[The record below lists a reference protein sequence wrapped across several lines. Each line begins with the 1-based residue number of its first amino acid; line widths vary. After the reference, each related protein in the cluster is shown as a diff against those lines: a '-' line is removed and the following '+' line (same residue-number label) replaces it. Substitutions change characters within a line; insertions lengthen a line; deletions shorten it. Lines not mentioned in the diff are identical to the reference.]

1 MSAETALYHDLAYVF
16 VAAMA
21 GGLVARKLRQPLI
34 LGYVAGGIV
43 VGPFTPGLRLSDV
56 HELELLAEIGVILLM
71 YSIGIEFSIRD
82 LLRVK
87 WVALVGGPLGILLSI
102 LLGTGV
108 GWISGWS
115 TAQGI
120 AVGAAASVAST
131 MVLSRLLI
139 DGGELQ
145 SEHGR
150 VMIGITLVEDFAV
163 VALTVLLP
171 SLGGSQRGELW
182 AVGLALGKGLLILVP
197 VALLAYKCV
206 PPLMAW
212 VARMKNDELYLLVTL
227 ALGFATAALT
237 QAVGLS
243 LALGA
248 FLAGV
253 VISGSEHAHET
264 LTRVLPL
271 RDAFVALFFVTI
283 GALIDPRQ
291 LFSHPWL
298 LAEILGLVVLGKFVI
313 WLAVVRLFRYPLG
326 SAALVAIGLTQ
337 IGEFSYVL
345 IAVARD
351 SNLVGNDVYNAI
363 LAASLLSIL
372 LNAALMR
379 MGRGWQ
385 FKQLARETASA

>member
-1 MSAETALYHDLAYVF
+1 MTADSTYYRDLAYVL

-34 LGYVAGGIV
+34 LGYVAGGIL
-43 VGPFTPGLRLSDV
+43 VGPFTPGPKVSEV
-56 HELELLAEIGVILLM
+56 HVLELVAEVGVILLM

-87 WVALVGGPLGILLSI
+87 WVALIGGPLGILLSL

-108 GWISGWS
+108 GWMLGWS
-115 TAQGI
+115 TSQGV
-120 AVGAAASVAST
+120 AVGAAVSVAST

-139 DGGELQ
+139 DRGELQ
-145 SEHGR
+145 TEHGR

-171 SLGGSQRGELW
+171 TLGTVDKGQLLEVGW
-182 AVGLALGKGLLILVP
+182 GLAKGLLILAP
-197 VALLAYKCV
+197 VALLAYKFV
-206 PPLMAW
+206 PPLMTR
-212 VARMKNDELYLLVTL
+212 VARMKNDELYLLVVL

-248 FLAGV
+248 FLGGV
-253 VISGSEHAHET
+253 VISGSEQAHET
-264 LTRVLPL
+264 LVRVLPL

-283 GALIDPRQ
+283 GALIDPRE
-291 LFSHPWL
+291 LFSHPSL

-313 WLAVVRLFRYPLG
+313 WLAVVRLFRYPLW
-326 SAALVAIGLTQ
+326 SAVLVAIGLTQ

-345 IAVARD
+345 MQVARD
-351 SNLVGNDVYNAI
+351 AKLVGNDIYNAI
-363 LAASLLSIL
+363 LAASLVSIL
-372 LNAALMR
+372 LNAALMKVAQR
-379 MGRGWQ
+379 WQ
-385 FKQLARETASA
+385 PKHRA

>member
-1 MSAETALYHDLAYVF
+1 MSAESALYHDLAYVF

-87 WVALVGGPLGILLSI
+87 WVALIGGPLGILLSI

-108 GWISGWS
+108 GWMLGWS
-115 TAQGI
+115 TSQGI
-120 AVGAAASVAST
+120 AVGAAVSVAST
-131 MVLSRLLI
+131 MVLSRLLM
-139 DGGELQ
+139 DGGELR

-171 SLGGSQRGELW
+171 TLGMAGNGQLLGV
-182 AVGLALGKGLLILVP
+182 ALALGKGLLILAP
-197 VALLAYKCV
+197 VALLAYKFV
-206 PPLMAW
+206 PPLMSW
-212 VARMKNDELYLLVTL
+212 VARMKNEELALLVTL

-253 VISGSEHAHET
+253 MISGSEQAHET
-264 LTRVLPL
+264 LARVLPL

-283 GALIDPRQ
+283 GALIDPRE
-291 LFSHPWL
+291 LFSHPSL
-298 LAEILGLVVLGKFVI
+298 LAEILGLVLLGKFVI
-313 WLAVVRLFRYPLG
+313 WVGVVRVFRYPLW
-326 SAALVAIGLTQ
+326 SAVLVAIGLTQ

-345 IAVARD
+345 MRVARD
-351 SNLVGNDVYNAI
+351 ANLVGNEVYNAT
-363 LAASLLSIL
+363 LAASLISIL

-379 MGRGWQ
+379 MVRRWH
-385 FKQLARETASA
+385 SAQPA

>member
-1 MSAETALYHDLAYVF
+1 MTADSTYYRDLAYVL

-34 LGYVAGGIV
+34 LGYVAGGIL
-43 VGPFTPGLRLSDV
+43 VGPFTPGPKVSEV
-56 HELELLAEIGVILLM
+56 HVLELVAEVGVILLM

-87 WVALVGGPLGILLSI
+87 WVALIGGPLGILLSL

-108 GWISGWS
+108 GWMLGWS
-115 TAQGI
+115 TSQGI
-120 AVGAAASVAST
+120 AVGAAVSVAST

-139 DGGELQ
+139 DRGELQ
-145 SEHGR
+145 TEHGR

-171 SLGGSQRGELW
+171 TLGTVDKGQLLGVGW
-182 AVGLALGKGLLILVP
+182 GLAKGLLILAP
-197 VALLAYKCV
+197 VALLAYKFV
-206 PPLMAW
+206 PPLMTR
-212 VARMKNDELYLLVTL
+212 VARMKNDELYLLVVL

-248 FLAGV
+248 FLGGV
-253 VISGSEHAHET
+253 VISGSEQAHET
-264 LTRVLPL
+264 LARVLPL

-283 GALIDPRQ
+283 GALIDPRE
-291 LFSHPWL
+291 LFSHPSL
-298 LAEILGLVVLGKFVI
+298 LGEILGLVVLGKFVI
-313 WLAVVRLFRYPLG
+313 WLAVVRLFRYPLW
-326 SAALVAIGLTQ
+326 SAVLVAIGLTQ

-345 IAVARD
+345 MQVARD
-351 SNLVGNDVYNAI
+351 AKLVGNDVYNAI
-363 LAASLLSIL
+363 LAASLVSIL
-372 LNAALMR
+372 LNAALMKVAQR
-379 MGRGWQ
+379 WQ
-385 FKQLARETASA
+385 PKHHP

>member
-1 MSAETALYHDLAYVF
+1 MTADSTYYRDLAYVL

-34 LGYVAGGIV
+34 LGYVAGGIL
-43 VGPFTPGLRLSDV
+43 VGPFTPGPKVSEV
-56 HELELLAEIGVILLM
+56 HVLELVAEVGVILLM

-87 WVALVGGPLGILLSI
+87 WVALIGGPLGILLSL

-108 GWISGWS
+108 GWTLGWS
-115 TAQGI
+115 TSQGI
-120 AVGAAASVAST
+120 AVGAAVSVAST

-139 DGGELQ
+139 DRGELQ
-145 SEHGR
+145 TEHGR

-171 SLGGSQRGELW
+171 TLGTVDKGQLLGVGW
-182 AVGLALGKGLLILVP
+182 GLAKGLLILAP
-197 VALLAYKCV
+197 VALLAYKFV
-206 PPLMAW
+206 PPLMTR
-212 VARMKNDELYLLVTL
+212 VARMKNDELYLLVVL

-248 FLAGV
+248 FLGGV
-253 VISGSEHAHET
+253 VISGSEQAHET
-264 LTRVLPL
+264 LVRVLPL

-283 GALIDPRQ
+283 GALIDPRE
-291 LFSHPWL
+291 LFSHPSL
-298 LAEILGLVVLGKFVI
+298 LAEVLGLVVLGKFVI
-313 WLAVVRLFRYPLG
+313 WLAVVRLFRYPLW
-326 SAALVAIGLTQ
+326 SAVLVAVGLTQ

-345 IAVARD
+345 MQVARD
-351 SNLVGNDVYNAI
+351 AKLVGNDIYNAI
-363 LAASLLSIL
+363 LAASLVSIL
-372 LNAALMR
+372 LNAALMKVAQR
-379 MGRGWQ
+379 WQ
-385 FKQLARETASA
+385 PKHHS

>member
-87 WVALVGGPLGILLSI
+87 WVALIGGPLGILLSI
-102 LLGTGV
+102 LLANRCGMDAG
-108 GWISGWS
+108 
-115 TAQGI
+115 
-120 AVGAAASVAST
+120 
-131 MVLSRLLI
+131 L
-139 DGGELQ
+139 
-145 SEHGR
+145 EHGAGDCGGCGGCGGQHHGVVTAADR
-150 VMIGITLVEDFAV
+150 RRRTAIGTRPGDDRHHAGGRFRRGCAHGP
-163 VALTVLLP
+163 VAESRRRATV
-171 SLGGSQRGELW
+171 GSFS
-182 AVGLALGKGLLILVP
+182 AVGLALGKGLLILAP
-197 VALLAYKCV
+197 VAVLAYKFV
-206 PPLMAW
+206 PPLMAR
-212 VARMKNDELYLLVTL
+212 VARMKDDELYLLVTFGVGICHRGVD
-227 ALGFATAALT
+227 ASG
-237 QAVGLS
+237 GLS

-283 GALIDPRQ
+283 GALDRSPPVV
-291 LFSHPWL
+291 FAS
-298 LAEILGLVVLGKFVI
+298 LAAGRNPGPGGAGQVCD
-313 WLAVVRLFRYPLG
+313 LAG
-326 SAALVAIGLTQ
+326 GGALVPLSAWVG
-337 IGEFSYVL
+337 GSGCDWADPDWRVL
-345 IAVARD
+345 VCADRRGARLE
-351 SNLVGNDVYNAI
+351 S
-363 LAASLLSIL
+363 
-372 LNAALMR
+372 
-379 MGRGWQ
+379 RGQ
-385 FKQLARETASA
+385 RCL

>member
-1 MSAETALYHDLAYVF
+1 MTAEPLYHDLAYVF

-21 GGLVARKLRQPLI
+21 GGLVARMLRQPLI

-43 VGPFTPGLRLSDV
+43 VGPFTPGLRISDV
-56 HELELLAEIGVILLM
+56 HELEILAEVGVILLM
-71 YSIGIEFSIRD
+71 YSVGIEFSIRD

-87 WVALVGGPLGILLSI
+87 WVALIGGPLGILLSI
-102 LLGTGV
+102 LLATGV
-108 GWISGWS
+108 GWMLGWS

-120 AVGAAASVAST
+120 AVGAAVAVAST

-171 SLGGSQRGELW
+171 NLGGGNRGQFLG
-182 AVGLALGKGLLILVP
+182 VMLALGKSVLILAP
-197 VALLAYKCV
+197 VAVLAYKFV
-206 PPLMAW
+206 PPLMAR
-212 VARMKNDELYLLVTL
+212 VSRMKDDELYLLVTL

-253 VISGSEHAHET
+253 VISGSEQAHET
-264 LTRVLPL
+264 LVRVLPL

-291 LFSHPWL
+291 LFSHFSL
-298 LAEILGLVVLGKFVI
+298 LMEILGLVVLGKFVI
-313 WLAVVRLFRYPLG
+313 WLAVVWLFRYPLR
-326 SAALVAIGLTQ
+326 SAVLVAVGLTQ

-351 SNLVGNDVYNAI
+351 SKLVGTDVYNAI
-363 LAASLLSIL
+363 LAVSLLSIL

-379 MGRGWQ
+379 AARRWQ
-385 FKQLARETASA
+385 PALRA